1 MLREVQSCQS
11 RVSSLALRVPI
22 VRGLACYQA
31 CKRSISDYVYTRVIA
46 RNECLKLNRQAAQSV
61 EPICVRVND
70 AARMI
75 GVGGTKLYEL
85 ISSGE
90 LETVKIGKATR
101 ITTASLQN
109 LVERRRAMN

>member
-1 MLREVQSCQS
+1 MSGQQ
-11 RVSSLALRVPI
+11 P
-22 VRGLACYQA
+22 
-31 CKRSISDYVYTRVIA
+31 
-46 RNECLKLNRQAAQSV
+46 V

-75 GVGGTKLYEL
+75 GIGRTKLYEL

-101 ITTASLQN
+101 ITTASLRK
-109 LVERRRAMN
+109 LVDRHRALN